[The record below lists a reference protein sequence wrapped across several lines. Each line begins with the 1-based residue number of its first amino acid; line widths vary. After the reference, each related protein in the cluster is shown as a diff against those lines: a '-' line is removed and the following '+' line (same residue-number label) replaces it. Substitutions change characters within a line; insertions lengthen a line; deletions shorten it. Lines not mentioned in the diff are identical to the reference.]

1 MGVTIGALRD
11 LCMERSYAV
20 RTMLRLLLSL
30 SVAVMMVPVV
40 AADEVTV
47 ARIECPAQVK
57 AKVAWPHKIS
67 EDPTY
72 EHDSTTEQEV
82 TFNFVEMIRSKQLI
96 YCRYYAGGRY
106 QVDETYFYKVKRTIV
121 SCTPAGERILDC
133 KVKN

>member
-1 MGVTIGALRD
+1 M
-11 LCMERSYAV
+11 

-57 AKVAWPHKIS
+57 AKILWPHKIS

-72 EHDSTTEQEV
+72 EHESAAEQEV
-82 TFNFVEMIRSKQLI
+82 TLNFTEIANQSKQFI
-96 YCRYYAGGRY
+96 VCYYYNGGKR
-106 QVDETYFYKVKRTIV
+106 QVHEAYSYKVKRTIV